1 MVVCGVDVG
10 SRTAEAVVLVDGD
23 IAGYSVIRTGPD
35 SAATAVAAL
44 EQALRATSI
53 RSEDIEFTVA
63 TGYGRVVVPFA
74 QRNVTEIACHARGS
88 HHLRPSTRTILDMG
102 GQDCKA
108 IRCDER
114 GKVTTFLMNDK
125 CAAGTGRAIEVMASL
140 LQVPLETVGPLS
152 LDAEG
157 RAATISS
164 TCVVFAKSE
173 VLALA
178 RQGVPTAEILAGI
191 CDGVAE
197 RVKGLLR
204 GVGVVED
211 FVISGGISKNV
222 GVVRRLER
230 TLGVTSHVCF
240 EPQIVGALG
249 AALFARDFL
258 ERASAERPGPSV
270 PCAPAASR

>member
-1 MVVCGVDVG
+1 MLVCGIDVG
-10 SRTAEAVVLVDGD
+10 ARTAKAALLDDGE
-23 IAGYSVIRTGPD
+23 IAAYSVIRSGPD

-44 EQALRATSI
+44 ERALEPTSI
-53 RSEDIEFTVA
+53 DRNDIELTVA

-74 QRNVTEIACHARGS
+74 DRNVTEIGCHARGN
-88 HHLRPSTRTILDMG
+88 HHFFPSVRTILDMG

-108 IRCDER
+108 IRCDGT

-125 CAAGTGRAIEVMASL
+125 CAAGTGRSLEVMATL
-140 LQVPLETVGPLS
+140 LQVRLEDVGSLS
-152 LDAEG
+152 LEANG
-157 RAATISS
+157 TPSRISS

-178 RQGVPTAEILAGI
+178 RQGVPTADILAGL

-204 GVGVVED
+204 SVGVVED
-211 FVISGGISKNV
+211 FVISGGISKNI
-222 GVVRRLER
+222 GVVRRLEEK
-230 TLGVTSHVCF
+230 LGVTSHICF
-240 EPQIVGALG
+240 EPQIVGAVG

-258 ERASAERPGPSV
+258 ERRRSTKP
-270 PCAPAASR
+270 